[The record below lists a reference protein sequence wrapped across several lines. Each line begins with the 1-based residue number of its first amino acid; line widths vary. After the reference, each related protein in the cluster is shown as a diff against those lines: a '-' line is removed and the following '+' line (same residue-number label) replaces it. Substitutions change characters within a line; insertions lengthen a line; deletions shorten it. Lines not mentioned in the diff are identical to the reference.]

1 MARYGSDRNR
11 IEGDQL
17 QATEH
22 PVRLMIVQLFT
33 RNRLRP
39 MEAAVLAIDLLTEFP
54 DLKAEEVRPANVA
67 YHVAVLK
74 DAELLP
80 SGAS

>member
-1 MARYGSDRNR
+1 MPRYGRDRNR

-22 PVRLMIVQLFT
+22 PVRMMIVQLFT

-39 MEAAVLAIDLLTEFP
+39 MEVNVLVADLLTEFP

-67 YHVAVLK
+67 YHVAVLR

-80 SGAS
+80 SGYS